1 MSSKPAEMPNVR
13 IDELTVDVHAPN
25 DGARRTNTVRWL
37 LDNDAL
43 AANGKRLA
51 DLGAGPCV
59 FAKIARDRGYDVV
72 AVDGRTERLPDD
84 SELHGIRFLQADV
97 RDFDPTGFDVI
108 FILGLLYHFDIDDQ
122 LALLR
127 TCASGPKVLVDTQVH
142 VPELIALRTK
152 EGWEERIVQRGGYE
166 GVEFPEGDNPMASIG
181 NPKSFWHTEESLLKL
196 FVDAGFDRITKI
208 SPIFQSKYGG
218 RRFYILESRR
228 DEALLDGH

>member
-1 MSSKPAEMPNVR
+1 MPSTAAKTQNAKV
-13 IDELTVDVHAPN
+13 DELTVDVPAPN

-37 LDNDAL
+37 LDNGAL
-43 AANGKRLA
+43 PTSGKKLA

-59 FAKIARDRGYDVV
+59 FAKIARDRGYDVL

-84 SELHGIRFLQADV
+84 SELQGIRFMQADV
-97 RDFDPTGFDVI
+97 RDFDPAGFDLI

-127 TCASGPKVLVDTQVH
+127 NCAGGPKVLVDTQVH
-142 VPELIALRTK
+142 VPELIALRTR
-152 EGWEERIVQRGGYE
+152 EGWEERIVRRDGYE

-196 FVDAGFDRITKI
+196 FSDSGFGRITKI

-218 RRFYILESRR
+218 RRFYILES
-228 DEALLDGH
+228 